1 MLSKNTSEGVN
12 LKVKLP
18 ALSLQACKF
27 TKNKLLHIHFSRI
40 SARFSVIT
48 FCAFSRNHILEGC
61 CTFQW
66 GGGCYADGRASLLTG
81 DALHGGIGFDGA
93 GGF

>member
-18 ALSLQACKF
+18 AVSLQVCKF
-27 TKNKLLHIHFSRI
+27 TKNKLLHIHFSTI

-66 GGGCYADGRASLLTG
+66 GEVVTQMRG
-81 DALHGGIGFDGA
+81 LHF
-93 GGF
+93 